1 MPVRAAQKAVAC
13 LLPSSLSVSVS
24 ALLARLCFQQAR
36 ELIVII
42 VVVIIVA
49 VIVVKVKVTIII
61 IIIIIIIIV
70 TTIVGIEARHGP
82 PSLPRGGQ
90 VGGGRR
96 VVPRELA
103 RRSCASEPPRQKNSL
118 NNYGIIKQTLVSS
131 ENPCSV

>member
-49 VIVVKVKVTIII
+49 VIVVKVKVTII